1 MRFPALRGRPLPRL
15 MTRVVAPIAAA
26 VVVTAVVA
34 GVVVASDHQDT
45 PLVEFNQR
53 FDINDVY
60 AFPASAPGR
69 TVLVL
74 GTSSPLTPAGTP
86 TARFGDASE
95 VLYQLKVD
103 NDGDGVENLVFQMA
117 FENDANGAQK
127 VIMVGPVRPNQTGTH
142 NTRVGPS
149 GQGGRAIVGGTDR
162 LLTSTTGIQ
171 LFAGPRDDPFFI
183 DLEAFFRVLPD
194 RRPASGPLSQITQGP
209 LTFRPPGQ
217 AVDFVR
223 RLNDLA
229 IVIELPTALLTE
241 NGKRPRFG
249 VWGTTSMRRTSST
262 L

>member
-1 MRFPALRGRPLPRL
+1 MRFPALRGRPLPRVV
-15 MTRVVAPIAAA
+15 TRVVAPIAAA

-45 PLVEFNQR
+45 PLVELNQR

-60 AFPASAPGR
+60 AFPSPTPGR

-86 TARFGDASE
+86 TARFGDVSE
-95 VLYQLKVD
+95 VMYQLKVD
-103 NDGDGVENLVFQMA
+103 NDGDGVENLVMQFT
-117 FENDANGAQK
+117 FSNGGNGEQR
-127 VIMVGPVRPNQTGTH
+127 VTMVGPVRPNETGTH
-142 NTRVGPS
+142 NTRLAQGPRYLI
-149 GQGGRAIVGGTDR
+149 GRTDR
-162 LLTSTTGIQ
+162 VLTSSTGVQ

-194 RRPASGPLSQITQGP
+194 RRPQGGPLSQITQGP
-209 LTFRPPGQ
+209 LTFRPQGQ

-229 IVIELPTALLTE
+229 IVVELPTDMLTDH
-241 NGKRPRFG
+241 GTRPRFG
-249 VWGTTSMRRTSST
+249 IWGTTSMRRTSST